1 MQRDTCDIFL
11 GLYSVTERRQRGDH
25 GITVCARTTAPRRS
39 VRRAAYEH
47 SPCGRAT
54 PGGNYLLRPTA
65 DGERPAL
72 HYVNDEVRAIAR
84 REAAG
89 KPTLTAKARVLY
101 DWGWDHMQY
110 DKSVPGFGLGDIPYC
125 LKVGKG
131 NCTDFHTLFIALA
144 RASGIPA
151 RWNMG
156 FPLAYGDGTP
166 GGPRRR

>member
-89 KPTLTAKARVLY
+89 KPTLTAKARVL
-101 DWGWDHMQY
+101 
-110 DKSVPGFGLGDIPYC
+110 C
-125 LKVGKG
+125 LRS
-131 NCTDFHTLFIALA
+131 T
-144 RASGIPA
+144 S
-151 RWNMG
+151 
-156 FPLAYGDGTP
+156 TP
-166 GGPRRR
+166 GVRTFALWAYRPTSDKERYVNFLGSDSAPGVTPF